1 MSHDD
6 SHDDPKDEGILG
18 QAKKLAKKAISAA
31 EKILGAPEA
40 PAVASA
46 GREENPLSP
55 ALRAEA
61 DRPTSPFIRR
71 PPLPAPQP
79 GFAAPATPKEP
90 FGMLDLEEPPET
102 YGVDEVTILARD
114 PHTLFVYWEVTG
126 DGRAAARAALRGDG
140 ALLLRVFSVS
150 TSPEGQSETQTIDV
164 RLDWDH
170 GRRYLAAPRPGA
182 HVTAA
187 VGLVAADGRFAPIC
201 HAPRIKVPWADPGP
215 DGPVEWMDVEPSR
228 SRGGELERP
237 RIRQRGPASALA
249 GAGRAGLPRWHG
261 GSWQH
266 VAGSRVPL
274 REGAVPSWEE
284 MPSSP
289 WRWREKERDKTPRGE
304 GGGR

>member
-1 MSHDD
+1 MSNPND
-6 SHDDPKDEGILG
+6 DDPKDDGLLG

-31 EKILGAPEA
+31 EKILGATDEPPAA
-40 PAVASA
+40 P
-46 GREENPLSP
+46 REETPLSP

-71 PPLPAPQP
+71 PALPEPQP
-79 GFAAPATPKEP
+79 GFAAPATPREP

-102 YGVDEVTILARD
+102 YGIDEVAVLARD
-114 PHTLFVYWEVTG
+114 PFTLFVYWEVTG
-126 DGRAAARAALRGDG
+126 DGRAAARAALGGRDG

-150 TSPEGQSETQTIDV
+150 TTADGQSETRTVDV
-164 RLDWDH
+164 GLDWDH

-187 VGLVAADGRFAPIC
+187 VGLLGADGHFAPIC

-228 SRGGELERP
+228 SRGRELERP
-237 RIRQRGPASALA
+237 QIRQRGPAHALA
-249 GAGRAGLPRWHG
+249 GAGRAGLPRWQG
-261 GSWQH
+261 GAWEH

-274 REGAVPSWEE
+274 REGAVPNWEE

-289 WRWREKERDKTPRGE
+289 WRWREKQ